1 MYDYIK
7 GRFISKSATQVIVEA
22 GGIGYDISISLNTY
36 SIIKDTEEGKIYL
49 HLVVREDAH
58 VLFGFAEVSE
68 RNMFR
73 NLITVSGVGA
83 TTARMILSSLNPREL
98 QQAIVEGNA
107 PLLQRIKGIGTK
119 SAQRIIIDLKDKLS
133 KDQTGEVQILQ
144 TSGNTLRNEALSA
157 LLVLGFPKAQA
168 EKAIDMVVARGNVS
182 SVEQLIKNALANL

>member
-7 GRFISKSATQVIVEA
+7 GRFTSKSATQVIVEA

>member
-7 GRFISKSATQVIVEA
+7 GRFTSKSATQVIVEA

-36 SIIKDTEEGKIYL
+36 SLIKDAEEGRIYL

-168 EKAIDMVVARGNVS
+168 EKAIDTVVARGNVN